1 MKFRY
6 KLNALYPDSQVH
18 FPQPQSVAM
27 GWDDR
32 GPHLRMFLEDAQEY
46 EAHTVRL
53 GLVTDDP
60 FVLGLVVRWFRHGQE
75 LRAPIYTPV
84 NIHRLGGM
92 HPPNVAPPQPNM
104 SVKLSTHLIH
114 ADTGQLVGLCG
125 GGVEYEWGRVLYE
138 RVHRQLELGD
148 DLELWTQRVAA
159 FERHFGVTQHKDAS
173 ALIEHVSVWA
183 KL

>member
-53 GLVTDDP
+53 RLVTDDP

-84 NIHRLGGM
+84 NIHRLGGS
-92 HPPNVAPPQPNM
+92 A
-104 SVKLSTHLIH
+104 SSKRRTSTAKH
-114 ADTGQLVGLCG
+114 VGEALNSSDPRRHRAARRAVRWRR
-125 GGVEYEWGRVLYE
+125 GV
-138 RVHRQLELGD
+138 
-148 DLELWTQRVAA
+148 
-159 FERHFGVTQHKDAS
+159 
-173 ALIEHVSVWA
+173 
-183 KL
+183 